1 MSPGSASKNRAFANF
16 RSLGVHFG
24 STSAPTRFGPVDW
37 LRTQVERHFGDEIC
51 CWSSQWFS
59 LQSSSSF
66 QSQSAQC
73 PDLRVSANAVC
84 GEDFR
89 LRTGPF
95 IRCFDEGAS
104 Y

>member
-1 MSPGSASKNRAFANF
+1 MLPWSASKNRAFANF

-24 STSAPTRFGPVDW
+24 STSAPTHVGPVDW

-51 CWSSQWFS
+51 CWSSQLLS

-66 QSQSAQC
+66 QSQSARL
-73 PDLRVSANAVC
+73 PDLCVSANAVC

-89 LRTGPF
+89 IRTGLF
-95 IRCFDEGAS
+95 IRCWMRLPQG
-104 Y
+104 